1 MLVLFLG
8 IAAVV
13 GTVVLGA
20 YCGDSWFRFWEGLD
34 ETRLDGQRI
43 FRVR

>member
-1 MLVLFLG
+1 MLVLLLG

-20 YCGDSWFRFWEGLD
+20 YCGDSWVRFWEGLGD
-34 ETRLDGQRI
+34 TRPDGQRAV
-43 FRVR
+43 RV